1 VKKAAVLALF
11 VVALSGAVLVAAER
25 ARSLDIVDARPPS
38 GVVSLPAVVRSSHVT
53 VTAAL
58 TDRDSGGVIELRFSN
73 DGATWSGWQGF
84 PSPAPGG
91 LLHVPWRLARGT
103 GAKTV
108 LVEAR
113 DAAGRVAAFQV
124 STTLEPSVATR

>member
-1 VKKAAVLALF
+1 VRKAAVLALF
-11 VVALSGAVLVAAER
+11 VVALSAAVLVATER

-38 GVVSLPAVVRSSHVT
+38 GAVSLPAVVRSSHVM

-58 TDRDSGGVIELRFSN
+58 TVRGGGVIELRLSN
-73 DGATWSGWQGF
+73 DDATWSGWQGF

-91 LLHVPWRLARGT
+91 LLHVPWRLTRGT

-108 LVEAR
+108 VVEAR
-113 DAAGRVAAFQV
+113 DAVGRVAAFRV
-124 STTLEPSVATR
+124 STMLEPSVATR